1 MLTIV
6 AVCKN
11 PGLLRNCTCL
21 TCRLWIAERTIE
33 EGLDRLRVLRGDSQT
48 VDAESVRD
56 VEQFLSEQLAFLED
70 AAKRGMWNLEVK
82 E

>member
-11 PGLLRNCTCL
+11 PGLFRNCTCL
-21 TCRLWIAERTIE
+21 SCRLWIAERTIE

-70 AAKRGMWNLEVK
+70 AAKRGLWKLDVK

>member
-6 AVCKN
+6 AVCKK
-11 PGLLRNCTCL
+11 PGLFRNCTCL
-21 TCRLWIAERTIE
+21 TCRRWIAERTIE
-33 EGLDRLRVLRGDSQT
+33 EGRDRLRVLRGDSHT

-56 VEQFLSEQLAFLED
+56 VERFLSEQLAFLED
-70 AAKRGMWNLEVK
+70 AEKRGLWRLDVK